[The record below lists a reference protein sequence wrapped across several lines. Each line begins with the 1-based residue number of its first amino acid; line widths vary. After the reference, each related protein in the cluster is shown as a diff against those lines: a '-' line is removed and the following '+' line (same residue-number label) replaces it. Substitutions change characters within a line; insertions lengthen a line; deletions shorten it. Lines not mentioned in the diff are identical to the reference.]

1 MKYILTALFVIIIIF
16 GNLVFQLNSSG
27 FYTAQSETLSTN
39 ASLTLATAQFIAGK
53 AGLPEEFTEPEAAH
67 LHDVRSLFLIIRYVY
82 YTSLLLLLALGI
94 ILSRKKRFLA
104 EMPRALFLSG
114 SITLV
119 VLAAALLLSLS
130 NFSAV
135 FNGIHAPFFQAGTW
149 QFPQDSLLM
158 TLFPESFFQSFT
170 FSLFRLI
177 FLNAA
182 LFFGFGI
189 FISKKYKRRPQMNR
203 HDSA

>member
-16 GNLVFQLNSSG
+16 GNLVFQLNGSG
-27 FYTAQSETLSTN
+27 FYIAQSEALDTN
-39 ASLTLATAQFIAGK
+39 VSLTLATATFVAGK
-53 AGLPEEFTEPEAAH
+53 GPLPEPFTEPEAAH
-67 LHDVRSLFLIIRYVY
+67 LNDVRSLFSKIRFIY
-82 YTSLLLLLALGI
+82 YASLLLLLALGV
-94 ILSRKKRFLA
+94 ILFRQKRFLA

-119 VLAAALLLSLS
+119 VLAAALLLSLT
-130 NFSAV
+130 NFNAA

-158 TLFPESFFQSFT
+158 TLFPESFFRSFT
-170 FSLFRLI
+170 FSMFRLI
-177 FLNAA
+177 FVNAA

-189 FISKKYKRRPQMNR
+189 FINKKYKNQAPDKN